1 MGVPFPAV
9 LAASSALTGLLILA
23 FAILGFAVV
32 AGVAV
37 VILALI
43 HAVLPG
49 EDSGAAALHAEEL
62 ERQAA
67 AERGDDA

>member
-1 MGVPFPAV
+1 MGVPFPSV
-9 LAASSALTGLLILA
+9 LAASGALTGLLILV

-37 VILALI
+37 VILALL

-49 EDSGAAALHAEEL
+49 EDSAAAALYAEEL

-67 AERGDDA
+67 ERGDDA